1 MMKYIISESQYNTI
15 FLREEDSRKEKYRKL
30 IQDHG
35 FEYVSELLGGPKAL
49 LRNVF
54 NDDIKKYYEETGLK
68 PYKISSDGMI
78 MYIDDFII
86 QSLGLNVRTF
96 FNNEEVNLGDFR
108 WTSGGMNYKF
118 SAQARASVGQTNGQK
133 LWKVA
138 GNSGDS
144 GFGYAFMSKKNTIG
158 KRGRQQIFKQIIDKF
173 GLDEISNIK

>member
-1 MMKYIISESQYNTI
+1 MMKYIILESQYNTI

-54 NDDIKKYYEETGLK
+54 NDDIEKYYEETGLK
-68 PYKISSDGMI
+68 PYKISLDGMN
-78 MYIDDFII
+78 MYIDDLII
-86 QSLGLNVRTF
+86 QSLGLNIKKYS
-96 FNNEEVNLGDFR
+96 NSDEVNLGDFR
-108 WTSGGMNYKF
+108 WTSRGMNYNF
-118 SAQARASVGQTNGQK
+118 RGFALGFVSQNNGQK
-133 LWKVA
+133 LWRVV
-138 GNSGDS
+138 GSSGDS
-144 GFGYAFMSKKNTIG
+144 GFGYSYIPQRHVIG